1 MKPGILSALSIN
13 KNNKQVEHYLEDNMK
28 TLLSLTA
35 ILIMTISCGKNSNTA
50 GVGYSASPIATINAD
65 ASFQTLG
72 RAIASN
78 SFLNNYNIQY
88 FSEYHYGEVTNTCVK
103 KDGWFGTDYMSCKGV
118 VSNETIKYHGQ
129 IDLASKQAELNSILS
144 KTVQFQASGSYYSL
158 RTNENITYIVRTD
171 YPIQANPVYVL
182 NNATGKGNQL
192 LYIKP

>member
-1 MKPGILSALSIN
+1 
-13 KNNKQVEHYLEDNMK
+13 
-28 TLLSLTA
+28 
-35 ILIMTISCGKNSNTA
+35 
-50 GVGYSASPIATINAD
+50 
-65 ASFQTLG
+65 
-72 RAIASN
+72 
-78 SFLNNYNIQY
+78 
-88 FSEYHYGEVTNTCVK
+88 
-103 KDGWFGTDYMSCKGV
+103 